1 MDGLVPVPVRTLG
14 GENGECVDC
23 FNLDIEGAVGNG
35 GCDASDTGSTKG
47 TKGIT
52 TTTTTTT
59 TSVGGDSDGDS
70 GTGNEE
76 LYRTLFLRDVRR
88 ARTIF

>member
-1 MDGLVPVPVRTLG
+1 MK
-14 GENGECVDC
+14 
-23 FNLDIEGAVGNG
+23 
-35 GCDASDTGSTKG
+35 STKG
-47 TKGIT
+47 TTT

-59 TSVGGDSDGDS
+59 TSVDGYS

-76 LYRTLFLRDVRR
+76 LYRTLFLRDVRG